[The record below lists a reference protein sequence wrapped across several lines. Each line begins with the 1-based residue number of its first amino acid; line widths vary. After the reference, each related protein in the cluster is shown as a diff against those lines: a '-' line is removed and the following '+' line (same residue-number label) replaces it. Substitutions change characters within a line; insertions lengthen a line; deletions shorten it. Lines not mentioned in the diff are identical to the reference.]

1 MCVMIV
7 ENYPWN
13 QQLWKAGKEDWVKGE
28 VKTKAGTK
36 MANHGGFALAK
47 VAGLYTLF
55 QSVARFGR
63 PQDRQILG

>member
-1 MCVMIV
+1 MIV

-28 VKTKAGTK
+28 VKTKAGTR

-47 VAGLYTLF
+47 IAGLYTPF
-55 QSVARFGR
+55 QSVV
-63 PQDRQILG
+63 